1 MGGRNS
7 GYVVLFVVFLF
18 VVFEDWIVL
27 CADGGLVRWVWRGCF
42 IIDPSLLFWMVS
54 LFGCVLYV
62 DW

>member
-7 GYVVLFVVFLF
+7 GYVFLLRN
-18 VVFEDWIVL
+18 VVFEDCVVL

-54 LFGCVLYV
+54 LFGWVLYV
-62 DW
+62 D